1 MYIHDG
7 AYAALRNAVVA
18 LKNHEVPLVTLSM
31 RGLMIRLEAK
41 YLGCDCTVKKGM
53 CTFENIHIC
62 FV

>member
-41 YLGCDCTVKKGM
+41 YLGCDCTV
-53 CTFENIHIC
+53 
-62 FV
+62 